1 MIKRESHD
9 VIIELSRSFPV
20 VTITGP
26 RQSGKTTLAKMA
38 FPEKEYVAMEN
49 PGIRE
54 YAENDPIGFLNQYP
68 EGAILDEI
76 QRVPD
81 LLSYIQVIVD
91 EKQINGFYILT
102 GSNQFEYIKSIS
114 QSLAGRTGILKLL
127 PFSFNEIYT
136 NRETVVDEI
145 LYTGYYPRIFDQKI
159 KPVHFYTSY
168 LMTYLERDIRNII
181 RVHDLS
187 LFQKFVE
194 LCAGRTGQVL
204 NKNSLANECGISNKT
219 IEEWLSVLE
228 ASFIIFRLRPY
239 HNNWNKRIVKSP
251 KLYFL
256 DTGLVS
262 YLLRIESAQQIKNH
276 PLRGEIFETFIVNE
290 FLKRRLHFGN
300 RENIYYFRDNNNN
313 EVDLVIDTGYG
324 PVPVEIKSG
333 QTINNNF
340 FKGLDYFSRLQK
352 KYIRAGLVIG
362 RDVYERRSDY
372 LVGGYPDVYRLYD
385 ELVEEGNFV

>member
-1 MIKRESHD
+1 MIKRESQD

-38 FPEKEYVAMEN
+38 FPEKEYVSMED

-54 YAENDPIGFLNQYP
+54 YAENDPIGLLNQYP

-228 ASFIIFRLRPY
+228 AGFIIFRLRPY

-256 DTGLVS
+256 DTGFVS

-385 ELVEEGNFV
+385 ELVEEGNFI

>member
-38 FPEKEYVAMEN
+38 FPEKEYVSMEN

-54 YAENDPIGFLNQYP
+54 YAENDPVGFLNQYP

-127 PFSFNEIYT
+127 PFSFNEIYI
-136 NRETVVDEI
+136 NRETDVEEI

-239 HNNWNKRIVKSP
+239 HTNWNKRIVKSP

-256 DTGLVS
+256 DTGFVS

-313 EVDLVIDTGYG
+313 EIDLVVDTGYG

-385 ELVEEGNFV
+385 ELVGEGNFV

>member
-1 MIKRESHD
+1 MVKRESHD

-38 FPEKEYVAMEN
+38 FPEKEYVSMED

-54 YAENDPIGFLNQYP
+54 YAENDPIGLLNQYP

-159 KPVHFYTSY
+159 RPVHFYTSY

-256 DTGLVS
+256 DTGFVS

-372 LVGGYPDVYRLYD
+372 L
-385 ELVEEGNFV
+385 